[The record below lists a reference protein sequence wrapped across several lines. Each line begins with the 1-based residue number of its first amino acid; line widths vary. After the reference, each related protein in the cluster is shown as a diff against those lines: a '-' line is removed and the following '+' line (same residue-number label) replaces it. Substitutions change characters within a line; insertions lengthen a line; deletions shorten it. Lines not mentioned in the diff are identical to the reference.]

1 MKKYLFMYTP
11 FGGHV
16 LEYFMHIYKYA
27 LLDRENLYYFIFSQD
42 FKRYIDNEHVIS
54 KDNTIIQYLV
64 DEEYETLRHSSRFI
78 QSYYLNKLLNDKIQS
93 YNITDVIMCSYDRFD
108 PLFAFMTVKGVSY
121 IGIYYYIYLYDWA
134 KLSIKQKVLKSV
146 IYWRMA
152 HNKSIKRICICNDS
166 SSAIFFNL
174 KYSTSKFVAIS
185 DPYIPITSSLLDFRK
200 SNDIK
205 LDTIVFSHIGV
216 LSERKGTLNILKFR
230 K

>member
-93 YNITDVIMCSYDRFD
+93 YNITDVIMCSYD
-108 PLFAFMTVKGVSY
+108 
-121 IGIYYYIYLYDWA
+121 
-134 KLSIKQKVLKSV
+134 
-146 IYWRMA
+146 
-152 HNKSIKRICICNDS
+152 
-166 SSAIFFNL
+166 
-174 KYSTSKFVAIS
+174 
-185 DPYIPITSSLLDFRK
+185 
-200 SNDIK
+200 
-205 LDTIVFSHIGV
+205 
-216 LSERKGTLNILKFR
+216 
-230 K
+230 

>member
-78 QSYYLNKLLNDKIQS
+78 QSYYLNKLLNDKIHVKAFSSGAMTNVILS
-93 YNITDVIMCSYDRFD
+93 YQRVRRDICATISAT
-108 PLFAFMTVKGVSY
+108 LTVPP
-121 IGIYYYIYLYDWA
+121 A
-134 KLSIKQKVLKSV
+134 LKSS
-146 IYWRMA
+146 A
-152 HNKSIKRICICNDS
+152 FRI
-166 SSAIFFNL
+166 F
-174 KYSTSKFVAIS
+174 
-185 DPYIPITSSLLDFRK
+185 
-200 SNDIK
+200 
-205 LDTIVFSHIGV
+205 
-216 LSERKGTLNILKFR
+216 
-230 K
+230 